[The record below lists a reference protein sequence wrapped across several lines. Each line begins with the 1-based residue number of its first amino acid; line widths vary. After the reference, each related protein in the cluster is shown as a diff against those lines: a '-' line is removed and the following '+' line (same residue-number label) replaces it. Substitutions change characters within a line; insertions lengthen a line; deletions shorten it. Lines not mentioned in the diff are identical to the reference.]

1 MLTKFQ
7 YVVEQIPGY
16 HVAPSAKPGKF
27 RHVARGHVFEW
38 GTSLKMA
45 RWRTWGRMAQE
56 RYPPGT
62 PNQCSR

>member
-38 GTSLKMA
+38 GTSLKMV

-56 RYPPGT
+56 RYQPGR
-62 PNQCSR
+62 PNECSR